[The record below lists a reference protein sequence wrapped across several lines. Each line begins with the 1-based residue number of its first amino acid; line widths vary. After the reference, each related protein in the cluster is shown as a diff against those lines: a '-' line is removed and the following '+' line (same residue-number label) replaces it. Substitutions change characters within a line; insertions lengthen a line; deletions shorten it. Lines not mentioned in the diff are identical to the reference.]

1 MIRHIVMWKFKDFAE
16 GLSREENLLKV
27 KTMLEALPGKIDF
40 IREMQVQINVN
51 PKDGMYDA
59 VLLSTFDTLDDVAR
73 YRVHPEHIKISS
85 YVALIRE
92 NRASVD
98 YEFER
103 DIN

>member
-1 MIRHIVMWKFKDFAE
+1 MIRHIVMWKFKNFAE

-27 KTMLEALPGKIDF
+27 KTMLEALSEKIDF

-73 YRVHPEHIKISS
+73 YRVHPEHKKISS

-98 YEFER
+98 YEF
-103 DIN
+103 